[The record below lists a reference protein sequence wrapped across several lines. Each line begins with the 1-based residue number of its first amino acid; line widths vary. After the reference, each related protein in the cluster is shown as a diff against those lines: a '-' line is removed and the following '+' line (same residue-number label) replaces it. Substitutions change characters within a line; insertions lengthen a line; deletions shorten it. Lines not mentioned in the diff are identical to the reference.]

1 MPHSFLGI
9 LGWSLRLMAAV
20 NMVDTVVESIV
31 DRLSVALTDT
41 RVVYPRIS
49 HNIMFLVLLD
59 FGFVSEYSS

>member
-1 MPHSFLGI
+1 
-9 LGWSLRLMAAV
+9 MAAV
-20 NMVDTVVESIV
+20 NMVDTVVESMV

-49 HNIMFLVLLD
+49 HNIMLLVFLY